1 MEEGEIM
8 GEQNLFGK
16 ILDEIREIISSTS
29 WKIFLW
35 SIRLTDEEYWES
47 IYWQEKVRKE
57 ETP

>member
-1 MEEGEIM
+1 M